1 MQCMTR
7 SVVLANLIGK
17 VSIEKTIIKHPEN
30 LRIYLL
36 TQYPIFILNLLN
48 AALKRYKFQAN
59 QVKSNVDTTCNTF
72 LY

>member
-7 SVVLANLIGK
+7 SIVLANLIGK

-36 TQYPIFILNLLN
+36 TQYPILILNLFN

-72 LY
+72 LD

>member
-7 SVVLANLIGK
+7 SIVLANLIGK

-36 TQYPIFILNLLN
+36 TQYPILILNLFN
-48 AALKRYKFQAN
+48 TALKRYKFQAN

-72 LY
+72 LD